1 MYCKAPKSKEFIAIR
16 AIIHRRLYKLSSD
29 ALVTKFIKVFR
40 VCMAHCLTCKKER
53 ANALF
58 YPCKDLV
65 IVGRARREYWK
76 NGEKVISS
84 ELSNVYFHVNPNCV
98 AVKNAFFVPGL
109 VQIPPDLQPF
119 LKESHKRE
127 LKRKLNL
134 NFS

>member
-76 NGEKVISS
+76 NGETVISS

-109 VQIPPDLQPF
+109 VQIPADLQPF